1 MPYGKK
7 KFTEKKETI
16 TSGIE
21 KLTLSVYQKRS
32 PCPFAIRVCR
42 MSSNICRNNMNC
54 TLISGRQII
63 PLKGSYKRGC
73 LFLLE
78 QEAGLSKH
86 PVRQNMSSVKF
97 PTTVN

>member
-1 MPYGKK
+1 
-7 KFTEKKETI
+7 
-16 TSGIE
+16 
-21 KLTLSVYQKRS
+21 
-32 PCPFAIRVCR
+32 
-42 MSSNICRNNMNC
+42 MNC